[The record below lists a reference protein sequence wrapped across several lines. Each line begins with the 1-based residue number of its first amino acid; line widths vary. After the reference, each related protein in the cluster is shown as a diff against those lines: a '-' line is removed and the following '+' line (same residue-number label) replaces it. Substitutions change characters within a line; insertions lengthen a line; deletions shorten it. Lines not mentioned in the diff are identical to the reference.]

1 MVSKSIL
8 QKVRLKSFVMDYIE
22 VVLEFWSSKLF
33 KNTSEGITKILT
45 LFKVIFQEFYLQ
57 KC

>member
-22 VVLEFWSSKLF
+22 VVLKLWSSKLF
-33 KNTSEGITKILT
+33 ENTSEGITKIFT
-45 LFKVIFQEFYLQ
+45 LFKVILQGFYLQ